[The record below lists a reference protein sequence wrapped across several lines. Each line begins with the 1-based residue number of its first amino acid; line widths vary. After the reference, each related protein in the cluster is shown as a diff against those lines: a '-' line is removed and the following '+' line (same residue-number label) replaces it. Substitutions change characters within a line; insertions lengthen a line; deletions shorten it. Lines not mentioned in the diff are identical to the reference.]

1 MTTSSP
7 NDDSRCVDAFK
18 SDVDHVAQKDRNY
31 VCAPDTGNWF
41 FHHPEYESFQTARE
55 PRMLLVTAEAGG
67 GKSTAMRTL
76 VDNLQASSK
85 SPLVAYFFFKDDHD
99 RLRSYQEALS
109 SLIHQLLLQDRELS
123 QCAREVYRKH
133 GDAVRQRIAEMWQV
147 LLNIAMES
155 KRDVFCILDAVDECA
170 APGIQQLLVDL
181 ANVFQKLAQPTTRL
195 KVVLSSR
202 PYEDINVFHEKL
214 FSHDY
219 FRHLA
224 GEDARV
230 QSDIRAVIRFKTQQ
244 LAQQKGLSQTI
255 QDVLIQRMSEQNVR
269 TRSFLAVQVA
279 FDLLSS
285 HAEVRKGVTEQTI
298 SNILAE
304 IPQHLGDQFEE
315 MLARSLDKEHA
326 WKLFCVILV
335 ARRTIKIHEFKVIYA
350 LTQSRSTTVDRPRS
364 YDDLGPPI
372 DDEEFKRSVRSR
384 CGLFVTFVGSSVHL
398 FHQTAR
404 EYLMAKPEIPARIS
418 RARPWQKELRMLR
431 DSAWKGSISQAEA
444 NLVCANVCLDILTLD
459 VSRTW
464 VLEVLDTL
472 NAGNGMYDDVEDFVK
487 KRPFLPYAAY
497 NWHEHVVLGA
507 DGALEL
513 LREKRYRAKYIQD
526 RESQDDIPHWEAE
539 DGYELIDAFHV
550 AFGEHHLTS
559 INQAVTAM
567 EKGDND
573 RGSMLSK
580 HVPQSTLIWT
590 CITEGTPSALR
601 NVLASVTSLEWLDD
615 LPEQIMYPRKK
626 WHGWSSRTGEA
637 LRKDRQKGWTKPWPP
652 SFATIARAGVT
663 KEELFEVIA
672 EWVESFPTTADH
684 AQRVWEAGGFFI
696 PSLSRSLV
704 QAGAS
709 IHTEMWKEGKTAL
722 QIAATFWEHDL
733 IATLLDLGAD
743 PLHCSDNGYT
753 VLHWMF
759 HREESL
765 DTDQNSAPMLNSQR
779 KKAYT
784 GNPRYRRSKISG
796 SVKALCRRISSQ
808 ESALDTPSSKGKTPL
823 MLAVKCSAT
832 ATETLLSEGADP
844 DKGDDRGRTPLMHF
858 FRGQLAGRSIT
869 ILQLLLKSRADVRA
883 ADSSGKTVL
892 GYWANRI
899 TNNSLSNLYP
909 GSNFYN
915 KAFNELASLGALS
928 ERNVLVKE
936 LTSLDVPL
944 VVAARLGNAR
954 LCWALLDTGANPDKH
969 GITADS
975 PLGWNSGSVSSNL
988 EDLAWNPVMVALQ
1001 AKAYVTTAILLAYGA
1016 NLTFELPK
1024 RRRARF
1030 NKFRIRISGLTPL
1043 HLAVGGNE
1051 RHGWSSTE
1059 IGLSSGGYSK
1069 GCSFA
1074 AVANPDYPV
1083 SKMSPMEMLAK
1094 RQNEDHARYRAEE
1107 FKSESSDSEFE
1118 MQRFAFANDSTGAEK
1133 VPFDSLFGGLKFTSK
1148 TPCHSLLESV
1158 ISNLQASTD
1167 RQETLVLYMLRN
1179 GASVN
1184 ARTVENITP
1193 LIASVEAGNLKIVKV
1208 LLDHGADPNISG
1220 AGGGTPL
1227 MIAANNGRRDLVE
1240 VLLASGANPNAQT
1253 DQVTPDRCAC
1263 ASFVKKSSFIFDRCH
1278 APLTA
1283 LVVATE
1289 RGHVDVVETLLANGA
1304 DVNLRIVH
1312 HAHGRLPFKKKHSRL
1327 YPPSSS
1333 DSESE
1338 PEPERWEGHI
1348 SVGTALTWARDEIR
1362 DVLLRHGADPG
1373 VEEPTRR
1380 CGCQVIERRTLNT
1393 NSDDEYPQ
1401 HEESDSGVEFPWR
1414 QRRHKV
1420 KRQMVDKSSSDE
1432 S

>member
-85 SPLVAYFFFKDDHD
+85 SPLVAYFFFKDDDD

-147 LLNIAMES
+147 LLNMAMES

-170 APGIQQLLVDL
+170 APGMQQLLVDL

-195 KVVLSSR
+195 KVVMSSR

-255 QDVLIQRMSEQNVR
+255 QDVLIKRMSEQNVR
-269 TRSFLAVQVA
+269 TRSFLAVQVP

-315 MLARSLDKEHA
+315 MLARSHDKEHA
-326 WKLFCVILV
+326 WKLLCVILA

-364 YDDLGPPI
+364 PQD
-372 DDEEFKRSVRSR
+372 
-384 CGLFVTFVGSSVHL
+384 
-398 FHQTAR
+398 
-404 EYLMAKPEIPARIS
+404 
-418 RARPWQKELRMLR
+418 
-431 DSAWKGSISQAEA
+431 
-444 NLVCANVCLDILTLD
+444 NV
-459 VSRTW
+459 
-464 VLEVLDTL
+464 
-472 NAGNGMYDDVEDFVK
+472 
-487 KRPFLPYAAY
+487 PF
-497 NWHEHVVLGA
+497 
-507 DGALEL
+507 
-513 LREKRYRAKYIQD
+513 
-526 RESQDDIPHWEAE
+526 WEAE

-559 INQAVTAM
+559 INQAVKAM
-567 EKGDND
+567 EKGDKD

-590 CITEGTPSALR
+590 CITEGAPSALR
-601 NVLASVTSLEWLDD
+601 NVLASIASLDWLDD

-626 WHGWSSRTGEA
+626 WHGWSSRTGED
-637 LRKDRQKGWTKPWPP
+637 LRKDRQKGWTQPWPP
-652 SFATIARAGVT
+652 SFATIARAGAS
-663 KEELFEVIA
+663 KEELFEVVA

-684 AQRVWEAGGFFI
+684 AQRVWEAGGFLI
-696 PSLSRSLV
+696 PSLSRRLV

-709 IHTEMWKEGKTAL
+709 IHTEMWKEGRTAL

-753 VLHWMF
+753 ALHWMF

-808 ESALDTPSSKGKTPL
+808 ESALDPSSKGKTPL

-954 LCWALLDTGANPDKH
+954 LCWALLDTGADPDKH

-1240 VLLASGANPNAQT
+1240 VLLASGANPSAQT
-1253 DQVTPDRCAC
+1253 DQVTPDRCVC
-1263 ASFVKKSSFIFDRCH
+1263 ASFVKKSSFIFDRCY

-1289 RGHVDVVETLLANGA
+1289 RGHVDVVETLIANGA
-1304 DVNLRIVH
+1304 DLNLRIVH
-1312 HAHGRLPFKKKHSRL
+1312 HAHGRLPFKKKRFRL
-1327 YPPSSS
+1327 YTPSSS
-1333 DSESE
+1333 YSESE

-1348 SVGTALTWARDEIR
+1348 SVGTALTWAR
-1362 DVLLRHGADPG
+1362 G
-1373 VEEPTRR
+1373 
-1380 CGCQVIERRTLNT
+1380 
-1393 NSDDEYPQ
+1393 
-1401 HEESDSGVEFPWR
+1401 
-1414 QRRHKV
+1414 
-1420 KRQMVDKSSSDE
+1420 
-1432 S
+1432 

>member
-1 MTTSSP
+1 MVDVSNPAKLALIDKDGDTLSIDSQGIHFASANCSPKIDIFVSNFYQQLNTLTNSTCINSTENPSDEENELSRALTDRRLETRQDRSFNATLQLRDQCGNPVRTDLPVTVAFGGEICVVSPTGQGSFAARCNYPIIENDSPPCETSVRRTLTHLTSGSFTGVCPSIPSVWGLISRQLGSIVNSDELLRLLRQQGSDNDSDILSAVKEFLGLYDDTTSTFGNSTSDGRSGFQDMVDAYGVSMITAQVCRSLASSTAVNLTFTAGAATTPLLLAQLTRIPESIPVYERNVTDSSAPACCPRPQKCNIASQPPYYPLEAKISGSDCLCGTKAEGGGIAFRTKTCPPRTSQCRLKIESSGYSNRLLADRPNASASVTQSAMTTSSP
-7 NDDSRCVDAFK
+7 NDDSRCVNVFK

-41 FHHPEYESFQTARE
+41 FHYPEYESFQTASE

-85 SPLVAYFFFKDDHD
+85 SPLVAYFFFKDDDD

-109 SLIHQLLLQDRELS
+109 SLVHQLLVQDRELS
-123 QCAREVYRKH
+123 QPQ
-133 GDAVRQRIAEMWQV
+133 D
-147 LLNIAMES
+147 
-155 KRDVFCILDAVDECA
+155 
-170 APGIQQLLVDL
+170 
-181 ANVFQKLAQPTTRL
+181 NV
-195 KVVLSSR
+195 
-202 PYEDINVFHEKL
+202 
-214 FSHDY
+214 
-219 FRHLA
+219 
-224 GEDARV
+224 
-230 QSDIRAVIRFKTQQ
+230 
-244 LAQQKGLSQTI
+244 
-255 QDVLIQRMSEQNVR
+255 
-269 TRSFLAVQVA
+269 
-279 FDLLSS
+279 
-285 HAEVRKGVTEQTI
+285 
-298 SNILAE
+298 
-304 IPQHLGDQFEE
+304 
-315 MLARSLDKEHA
+315 
-326 WKLFCVILV
+326 
-335 ARRTIKIHEFKVIYA
+335 
-350 LTQSRSTTVDRPRS
+350 
-364 YDDLGPPI
+364 
-372 DDEEFKRSVRSR
+372 
-384 CGLFVTFVGSSVHL
+384 
-398 FHQTAR
+398 
-404 EYLMAKPEIPARIS
+404 
-418 RARPWQKELRMLR
+418 
-431 DSAWKGSISQAEA
+431 
-444 NLVCANVCLDILTLD
+444 
-459 VSRTW
+459 
-464 VLEVLDTL
+464 
-472 NAGNGMYDDVEDFVK
+472 
-487 KRPFLPYAAY
+487 
-497 NWHEHVVLGA
+497 
-507 DGALEL
+507 
-513 LREKRYRAKYIQD
+513 
-526 RESQDDIPHWEAE
+526 PHWEAE

-559 INQAVTAM
+559 INQAVKAM
-567 EKGDND
+567 EKGDKD
-573 RGSMLSK
+573 RGSMLS
-580 HVPQSTLIWT
+580 
-590 CITEGTPSALR
+590 
-601 NVLASVTSLEWLDD
+601 N
-615 LPEQIMYPRKK
+615 
-626 WHGWSSRTGEA
+626 
-637 LRKDRQKGWTKPWPP
+637 
-652 SFATIARAGVT
+652 
-663 KEELFEVIA
+663 
-672 EWVESFPTTADH
+672 
-684 AQRVWEAGGFFI
+684 
-696 PSLSRSLV
+696 
-704 QAGAS
+704 
-709 IHTEMWKEGKTAL
+709 
-722 QIAATFWEHDL
+722 
-733 IATLLDLGAD
+733 
-743 PLHCSDNGYT
+743 
-753 VLHWMF
+753 
-759 HREESL
+759 
-765 DTDQNSAPMLNSQR
+765 
-779 KKAYT
+779 
-784 GNPRYRRSKISG
+784 
-796 SVKALCRRISSQ
+796 
-808 ESALDTPSSKGKTPL
+808 
-823 MLAVKCSAT
+823 
-832 ATETLLSEGADP
+832 
-844 DKGDDRGRTPLMHF
+844 
-858 FRGQLAGRSIT
+858 
-869 ILQLLLKSRADVRA
+869 
-883 ADSSGKTVL
+883 
-892 GYWANRI
+892 
-899 TNNSLSNLYP
+899 
-909 GSNFYN
+909 
-915 KAFNELASLGALS
+915 
-928 ERNVLVKE
+928 
-936 LTSLDVPL
+936 
-944 VVAARLGNAR
+944 
-954 LCWALLDTGANPDKH
+954 
-969 GITADS
+969 

-1043 HLAVGGNE
+1043 HLAVGGND

-1133 VPFDSLFGGLKFTSK
+1133 VPFDSLFGLKFTSK

-1240 VLLASGANPNAQT
+1240 VLLASGASPNAQT

-1289 RGHVDVVETLLANGA
+1289 RGHVDVVETLLASGA

-1312 HAHGRLPFKKKHSRL
+1312 HAHGRLPFKKKRSKL

-1338 PEPERWEGHI
+1338 PEAERWEGYI
-1348 SVGTALTWARDEIR
+1348 SVGTALTWARDGIR
-1362 DVLLRHGADPG
+1362 DLLLRHGADPG
-1373 VEEPTRR
+1373 VEEPIRR

-1393 NSDDEYPQ
+1393 NSDDEYPR

-1414 QRRHKV
+1414 RRRHKV

>member
-1 MTTSSP
+1 MKFTVSFLVTVIAMASSASAICVQAAPGDTVFDAQGLKIESSGYSNRLLADRPNASASVAQSAMTTSSP
-7 NDDSRCVDAFK
+7 NDDSRCVNVFK

-31 VCAPDTGNWF
+31 VCAPDTGKWF
-41 FHHPEYESFQTARE
+41 FHHPEYESFQTASE
-55 PRMLLVTAEAGG
+55 LRMLLVTAEAGG

-85 SPLVAYFFFKDDHD
+85 SPLVAYFFFKDDDD

-109 SLIHQLLLQDRELS
+109 SLVHQLLVQDRELS
-123 QCAREVYRKH
+123 H
-133 GDAVRQRIAEMWQV
+133 
-147 LLNIAMES
+147 
-155 KRDVFCILDAVDECA
+155 
-170 APGIQQLLVDL
+170 
-181 ANVFQKLAQPTTRL
+181 
-195 KVVLSSR
+195 
-202 PYEDINVFHEKL
+202 
-214 FSHDY
+214 
-219 FRHLA
+219 
-224 GEDARV
+224 
-230 QSDIRAVIRFKTQQ
+230 DIRAVIRFKTQQ
-244 LAQQKGLSQTI
+244 LAEQKGLSQTI
-255 QDVLIQRMSEQNVR
+255 QDMLIKRMADQNVR

-315 MLARSLDKEHA
+315 MLARSHDKEHA
-326 WKLFCVILV
+326 WKLLCVILA

-364 YDDLGPPI
+364 
-372 DDEEFKRSVRSR
+372 
-384 CGLFVTFVGSSVHL
+384 
-398 FHQTAR
+398 
-404 EYLMAKPEIPARIS
+404 
-418 RARPWQKELRMLR
+418 
-431 DSAWKGSISQAEA
+431 
-444 NLVCANVCLDILTLD
+444 
-459 VSRTW
+459 
-464 VLEVLDTL
+464 
-472 NAGNGMYDDVEDFVK
+472 
-487 KRPFLPYAAY
+487 
-497 NWHEHVVLGA
+497 
-507 DGALEL
+507 
-513 LREKRYRAKYIQD
+513 
-526 RESQDDIPHWEAE
+526 
-539 DGYELIDAFHV
+539 
-550 AFGEHHLTS
+550 
-559 INQAVTAM
+559 
-567 EKGDND
+567 
-573 RGSMLSK
+573 
-580 HVPQSTLIWT
+580 
-590 CITEGTPSALR
+590 
-601 NVLASVTSLEWLDD
+601 
-615 LPEQIMYPRKK
+615 
-626 WHGWSSRTGEA
+626 
-637 LRKDRQKGWTKPWPP
+637 
-652 SFATIARAGVT
+652 
-663 KEELFEVIA
+663 
-672 EWVESFPTTADH
+672 
-684 AQRVWEAGGFFI
+684 
-696 PSLSRSLV
+696 
-704 QAGAS
+704 
-709 IHTEMWKEGKTAL
+709 
-722 QIAATFWEHDL
+722 
-733 IATLLDLGAD
+733 
-743 PLHCSDNGYT
+743 
-753 VLHWMF
+753 
-759 HREESL
+759 
-765 DTDQNSAPMLNSQR
+765 
-779 KKAYT
+779 
-784 GNPRYRRSKISG
+784 
-796 SVKALCRRISSQ
+796 
-808 ESALDTPSSKGKTPL
+808 KGKTPL
-823 MLAVKCSAT
+823 MLAVKCLAT

-844 DKGDDRGRTPLMHF
+844 DKGDDKGRTPLMHF

-892 GYWANRI
+892 GYWVNRI

-915 KAFNELASLGALS
+915 KAFHELASLGALS
-928 ERNVLVKE
+928 ESNVLVKE

-954 LCWALLDTGANPDKH
+954 LCWALLDTGADPDKH

-1001 AKAYVTTAILLAYGA
+1001 AKAYVTAAILLAYGA
-1016 NLTFELPK
+1016 NLNFELPE

-1043 HLAVGGNE
+1043 HLAVGGND
-1051 RHGWSSTE
+1051 RYSWSSTE

-1094 RQNEDHARYRAEE
+1094 RQNEDHAKYRARE
-1107 FKSESSDSEFE
+1107 FESESSDSEFE
-1118 MQRFAFANDSTGAEK
+1118 MQRFAFANDSTGAEN
-1133 VPFDSLFGGLKFTSK
+1133 VPFDSLFGLTFTSK

-1158 ISNLQASTD
+1158 ISNLQASID
-1167 RQETLVLYMLRN
+1167 RQETLVPYMLRN

-1289 RGHVDVVETLLANGA
+1289 RGHVDVVETLIANGA
-1304 DVNLRIVH
+1304 DVNLHIVH
-1312 HAHGRLPFKKKHSRL
+1312 HAHGRLPFKKKRSRL

-1338 PEPERWEGHI
+1338 PEPERWEGHF

-1393 NSDDEYPQ
+1393 NSDDEYPRQ
-1401 HEESDSGVEFPWR
+1401 EESDSGVEFPWR
-1414 QRRHKV
+1414 RRRHKV